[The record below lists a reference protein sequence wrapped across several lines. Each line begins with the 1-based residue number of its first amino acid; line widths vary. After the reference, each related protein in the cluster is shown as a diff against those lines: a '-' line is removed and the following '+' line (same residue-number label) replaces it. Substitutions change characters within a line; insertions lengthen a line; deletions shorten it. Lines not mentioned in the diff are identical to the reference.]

1 MVVHLSDRN
10 WFLLAV
16 VCYGLGALQAVFLGR
31 SGFRRDNHLSYAIL
45 LLGGV
50 FHTVAMFK
58 RGFSLDRCPINNLY
72 EATAFIMW
80 TLVATHA
87 VVGWWSRL
95 RFLGA
100 FLAPLLFSVGVFALM
115 PALDVQA
122 ARPTFTGGWSSLH
135 KALILLAFG
144 AFGVAAVA
152 GLMYLTQD
160 RNLKMHKLRAAL
172 SLLPPIQRLEL
183 VITRLLAVGVVLLTL
198 GLVVSGI
205 YLKQT
210 RDAVFTT
217 DVLAWYSVIIWTLYL
232 GILVARWRFA
242 QRGRRLAL
250 GVICSFAFLMLT
262 FWGVYLL
269 SDLHRATPVAARTEL
284 PAR

>member
-1 MVVHLSDRN
+1 M
-10 WFLLAV
+10 LAV

-31 SGFRRDNHLSYAIL
+31 SGFRRDNHLHYALL

-50 FHTVAMFK
+50 FHTVAMFM

-80 TLVATHA
+80 TLAATHA

-100 FLAPLLFSVGVFALM
+100 FLAPVLFSVGIFALM
-115 PALDVQA
+115 PALDVHGP
-122 ARPTFTGGWSSLH
+122 RPTFTGGWSSLH

-144 AFGVAAVA
+144 AFGVAAAA
-152 GLMYLTQD
+152 GLMYVTQD
-160 RNLKMHKLRAAL
+160 RNLKLHKLRAAL
-172 SLLPPIQRLEL
+172 SLLPPIQRLEV
-183 VITRLLAVGVVLLTL
+183 VITRLLAAGVILLTL
-198 GLVVSGI
+198 GLGVSAV

-210 RDAVFTT
+210 RAAVFTT
-217 DVLAWYSVIIWTLYL
+217 DALAWYSVIIWALYL
-232 GILVARWRFA
+232 GLLVARWRFA
-242 QRGRRLAL
+242 QRGRRLAV
-250 GVICSFAFLMLT
+250 GAIGSFAFLMLT

-269 SDLHRATPVAARTEL
+269 SDLHRAAPASPARTEL
-284 PAR
+284 RPR